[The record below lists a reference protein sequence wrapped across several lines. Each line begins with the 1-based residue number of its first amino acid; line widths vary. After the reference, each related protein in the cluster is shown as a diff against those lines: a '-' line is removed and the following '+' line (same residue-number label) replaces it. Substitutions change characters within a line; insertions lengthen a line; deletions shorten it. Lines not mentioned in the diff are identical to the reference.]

1 MLDHKVNVNHGVRII
16 DPRRRPY
23 NLQLA
28 VIHGA
33 IRRNRSNTVDR
44 TANVLETSEQ
54 EM

>member
-1 MLDHKVNVNHGVRII
+1 MLDHNVNANHGVRII
-16 DPRRRPY
+16 EPRHRPY

-28 VIHGA
+28 VIRGA

-44 TANVLETSEQ
+44 TANILETSEQ